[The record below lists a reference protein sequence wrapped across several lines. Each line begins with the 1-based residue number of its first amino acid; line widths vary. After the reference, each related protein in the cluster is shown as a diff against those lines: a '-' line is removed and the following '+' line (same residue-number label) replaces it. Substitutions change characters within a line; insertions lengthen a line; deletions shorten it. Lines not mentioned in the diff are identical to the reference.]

1 MKAESRKLKLTR
13 SNINPLPFTEKRE
26 TYWDADQPGFA
37 LRVSRTKKTFAAVKR
52 VNGKS
57 VWVTLGEY
65 SPAYTPEKAREDA
78 IKAIAE
84 LTRGENPNDKKREQ
98 KASSVTLE
106 EAFNTYLEA
115 RELKANT
122 RRSMTYHL
130 NRYFADWK
138 NTPLPHVTKAR
149 VEKKHQEL
157 GEFSQAEANLAMR
170 YLRAVFNW
178 AQAHY
183 ERADG
188 SPILAENP
196 VKRLS
201 QVRAWYRVGRR
212 TTIISAE
219 QLPAWYQSVQE
230 IRGEGQTPKDRLSM
244 DYLLICLF
252 TGLRKN
258 EAAALKWADIDF
270 RAKTLTV
277 RDTKNHEDHTLPL
290 ADFLLALF
298 KERKQGADSLFVFP
312 GTGKGGFLVE
322 PKRQIEKVEKRSGVP
337 FCLHDLRRVFA
348 SVAASVV
355 SAYELKRLMNHK
367 NGSDV
372 TLGYV
377 VPGVDG
383 LRAPMQK
390 VTDRILELVQ
400 VANANPANSANE
412 GGGK

>member
-1 MKAESRKLKLTR
+1 MEDNMKAESRKLKLTR

-26 TYWDADQPGFA
+26 TYWDTDQPGFV
-37 LRVSRTKKTFAAVKR
+37 LRVSRTKKTFAVVKW
-52 VNGKS
+52 VNGKP

-84 LTRGENPNDKKREQ
+84 LTRGENPNDKKRE
-98 KASSVTLE
+98 KRASSVTLA
-106 EAFNTYLEA
+106 EALEA
-115 RELKANT
+115 YLAARPLKDGT
-122 RRSMTYHL
+122 KRGM
-130 NRYFADWK
+130 RYRFNYYLKDWQSL
-138 NTPLPHVTKAR
+138 TIIDITKAK
-149 VEKKHQEL
+149 VERKHKEL
-157 GEFSQAEANLAMR
+157 GESSPAEANLTFR

-219 QLPAWYQSVQE
+219 QLPAWYQAVQE

-244 DYLLICLF
+244 DYLLVCLF

-270 RAKTLTV
+270 KAKTLTV

-290 ADFLLALF
+290 SDFLYSLF

-322 PKRQIEKVEKRSGVP
+322 PKRQIEKVAKRSGVS

-383 LRAPMQK
+383 LRAPMQR
-390 VTDRILELVQ
+390 VTDRIIDLT
-400 VANANPANSANE
+400 
-412 GGGK
+412 GGDSSFSSKAIQ